1 MTPEHTPEP
10 SNDGEKCDV
19 QVNTTNTILYCS
31 LIALTGFPL
40 GWEVGHT
47 GNLISNADF
56 QNHFGASA
64 SVLGIIVSSFNFG
77 ALIGCLAIPPLSKV
91 VGFRYSILVASA
103 VYLLGWLIQF
113 LVLILNAST
122 NYLWFSSGRVLCG
135 VCCGALTVLG
145 PVFISHQV
153 LNKAHLGFYLSFFQ
167 ISICIFI
174 LVGNV
179 LFYISS
185 NPLVAMVTAVVFL
198 LLSILSLAFVPE
210 SNLFLLQKGRHNA
223 ITRNFR
229 SLFKID
235 HETQLMQ
242 KVDEFIHPVPAAEPK
257 LPKYFDVKNCIRCCA
272 VMVFQQLTGVNY
284 FFYFAVIIFNKVL
297 TVNLSN
303 IPIIIMAVINLVG
316 ALVTSKL
323 ILKFGPI
330 NLLKT
335 GSISMTILLVM
346 YSILGLII
354 DSSPNLSLSIIVIGI
369 SWLFVFIFAI
379 SWGPCCNIIINLL
392 SNNNSTIISVAV
404 FTNWLANFVIT
415 ISSPIIIQTIGFG
428 YGLVFA
434 ASALALIFFTEYIQ
448 KMIK

>member
-1 MTPEHTPEP
+1 MTLELTPGP
-10 SNDGEKCDV
+10 INDDEKCEV
-19 QVNTTNTILYCS
+19 QVNTTNTILFCS

-47 GNLISNADF
+47 GNLISNPDF
-56 QNHFGASA
+56 QDSFGASA

-77 ALIGCLAIPPLSKV
+77 ALIGCLAIPPLSKM
-91 VGFRYSILVASA
+91 VGFRYSILAA
-103 VYLLGWLIQF
+103 FLVYLLGWLIQF
-113 LVLILNAST
+113 LVLILHVST
-122 NYLWFSSGRVLCG
+122 SYLWFSSGRTLCG

-145 PVFISHQV
+145 PVYISHQV
-153 LNKAHLGFYLSFFQ
+153 LTKAHLGFYLSFFQ

-185 NPLVAMVTAVVFL
+185 QPFVAMITALVFV

-210 SNLFLLQKGRHNA
+210 SNHFLLQKGRHNA

-229 SLFKID
+229 NLFVIE

-242 KVDEFIHPVPAAEPK
+242 KVDEFIHPEPTTEPK
-257 LPKYFDVKNCIRCCA
+257 LPNRFDVKTCIRCCV
-272 VMVFQQLTGVNY
+272 VMVFQQLTGINY
-284 FFYFAVIIFNKVL
+284 FFYFAVLIFNKVL
-297 TVNLSN
+297 TVNLAN
-303 IPIIIMAVINLVG
+303 IPIIIMAAINLIG

-323 ILKFGPI
+323 ILRFGPI

-354 DSSPNLSLSIIVIGI
+354 DTSPNLALSIIIIGI

-379 SWGPCCNIIINLL
+379 SWGPCCNIVINLL
-392 SNNNSTIISVAV
+392 SNNNSTIISIAV

-428 YGLVFA
+428 YGLIFA
-434 ASALALIFFTEYIQ
+434 ASALALVFFTEYVQ
-448 KMIK
+448 NLIK